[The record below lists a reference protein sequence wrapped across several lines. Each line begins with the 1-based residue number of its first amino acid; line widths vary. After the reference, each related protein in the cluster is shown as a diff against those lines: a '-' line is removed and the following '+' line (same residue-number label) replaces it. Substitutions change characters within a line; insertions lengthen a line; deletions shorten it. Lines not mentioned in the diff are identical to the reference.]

1 MKVGVVTGR
10 RLVLD
15 GSWVEVDEGSQSQ
28 VDQRPGKKGIFK
40 RPEALMLFVVGPL
53 YK

>member
-1 MKVGVVTGR
+1 MKVGVVTRR

-15 GSWVEVDEGSQSQ
+15 GSWVEVDEDSQ
-28 VDQRPGKKGIFK
+28 VEQRPGKKELFK